1 MRYSF
6 VSPEFLTVEEAR
18 EWVFCIAYFLQ
29 ETEIDIKPP
38 PIKTEHVVE
47 TNIIVPDVEDAIE
60 IEDWSFSDKDIER
73 RVLRLYRGSLTIFK
87 LFSQT
92 FFKHLN
98 QISLIAGRS
107 RSIHIGFN

>member
-47 TNIIVPDVEDAIE
+47 TKIIVPDVEDAIE

-73 RVLRLYRGSLTIFK
+73 RVLRLYRGSLTIV
-87 LFSQT
+87 S
-92 FFKHLN
+92 
-98 QISLIAGRS
+98 G
-107 RSIHIGFN
+107 